1 MELFHRVLRP
11 LVPSERPPVV
21 FLLHGVGADEEDLL
35 PLARGLDPRLLVVA
49 VRAPDEEGPV
59 GFRWYRIDW
68 SASPARADPAEVERS
83 RDRLARFVAE
93 AVAAHGADPAR
104 VFLYGFSQGAIMS
117 LALLLARPELVRGV
131 VAHSGRLAKLPG
143 VEPAPAA
150 LAHAHALLLHG
161 AEDEVV
167 PVELGRKAR
176 EVLAPLLRE
185 RLTYREIP
193 GLAHGISDE
202 SAAEAARWL
211 TGRLDAAA
219 TPPAASPPAP

>member
-1 MELFHRVLRP
+1 MHLFHRAMRH
-11 LVPSERPPVV
+11 LVTSERPPVV

-68 SASPARADPAEVERS
+68 ATTPPRADPEEVARS
-83 RDRLARFVAE
+83 RERLGRFVEE
-93 AVAAHGADPAR
+93 ATRALGADPAR

-117 LALLLARPELVRGV
+117 LALLLARPDLVRGV
-131 VAHSGRLAKLPG
+131 VAHSGRLVKLPG

-150 LAHAHALLLHG
+150 LARAHVLLLHG

-167 PVELGRKAR
+167 TVDLGRKAR
-176 EVLAPLLRE
+176 EVLRPLLGD
-185 RLTYREIP
+185 RLAYREYP
-193 GLAHGISDE
+193 RLGHAISEE
-202 SAAEAARWL
+202 SAGDAARWL
-211 TGRLDAAA
+211 ASQVDA
-219 TPPAASPPAP
+219 